1 MKKNLSKEAYFWIDY
16 INSFTKDG
24 YRLFGNVWWY
34 SLVHEKNIFKSMS
47 FHNFF
52 KMNMPDNRWIRLES
66 VLRGIVKYL
75 SFIYRYLNKPRRDT
89 KFKWSL
95 IVSYGESH
103 LKKLEDTGESTIIV
117 IPTKNNYK
125 RLLQDDKYRLIDEW
139 LTLKDFFV
147 VLVKYFQTLCKF
159 IFKIKVGKFKGYTW
173 RQKVYTKFLLECV
186 KEDWWRSF
194 AGDVLVEGLFF
205 ERMFKNLEKQGR
217 DKITKVK
224 YAYEGQAWEKGLCIA
239 FKGYNKRGELQS
251 AVGQNTLQYY
261 YHPDELKIMPRP
273 DKIDVCG
280 FVAFETMTEFY
291 GKDVFVVGDLRMN
304 VKNKLMNFKKD
315 DIIKEKTLV
324 ILGPVVKMNQELLE
338 WVKQNREDFMVK
350 IHGDDRSDY
359 SGYKIV
365 NDFYSELN
373 NIKEVITF
381 TSTLVIEAAA
391 LGVDVITPS
400 LPSFVSLNLIGI
412 GKDLNKHFI

>member
-24 YRLFGNVWWY
+24 YKRFGDVWWY

-52 KMNMPDNRWIRLES
+52 KMNTPDNRWVKSKS
-66 VLRGIVKYL
+66 VLKGIKKCL
-75 SFIYRYLNKPRRDT
+75 FFIYRYWNKPRRKT

-103 LKKLEDTGESTIIV
+103 LKKLEDTGESTIVV

-139 LTLKDFFV
+139 LYLKDFFV
-147 VLVKYFQTLCKF
+147 VLVKYFQTLYKF
-159 IFKIKVGKFKGYTW
+159 I
-173 RQKVYTKFLLECV
+173 LLDFSENKTLIIAYV
-186 KEDWWRSF
+186 HEDWWRSF

-205 ERMFKNLEKQGR
+205 EQMFKNLEKQGR
-217 DKITKVK
+217 DKISKVK
-224 YAYEGQAWEKGLCIA
+224 YVYEGQAWEKSLCVA
-239 FKGYNKRGELQS
+239 FKDKKYNKRGELQS

-261 YHPDELKIMPRP
+261 YHQDELKIMPRP
-273 DKIDVCG
+273 NKIDVCG
-280 FVAFETMTEFY
+280 FIAHKTMSEFY

-324 ILGPVVKMNQELLE
+324 ILGPVARMNQELLE
-338 WVKQNREDFMVK
+338 WAKKNREDFMVK

-359 SGYKIV
+359 SSYKIV
-365 NDFYSELN
+365 NDFYEIIN

-381 TSTLVIEAAA
+381 TSTLAIEAAA
-391 LGVDVITPS
+391 LGIDVITPS

-412 GKDLNKHFI
+412 GESLDKHFN